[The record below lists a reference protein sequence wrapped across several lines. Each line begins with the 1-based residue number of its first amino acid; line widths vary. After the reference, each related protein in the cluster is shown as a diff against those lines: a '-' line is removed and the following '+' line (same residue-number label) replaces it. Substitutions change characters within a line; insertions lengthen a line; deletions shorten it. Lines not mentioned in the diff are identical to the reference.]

1 MGATKQREKDRE
13 KMRGLILD
21 TAMRLFL
28 SKGYEQVTLRAI
40 AREMDY
46 SPGIIYWYFKDRND
60 ILYALHA
67 IGFEKLDEKQHE
79 LRSIH
84 DPWKRLRRRAEIYLS
99 FALKNPEYYDL
110 MFIMRGPAKKMKEKK
125 NWVAGLHSYEMLKK
139 DVAEC
144 IKAGCTIKANA
155 DAATFAFWSFVH
167 GIASLIIR
175 DRCIMYPP
183 KMLNPL
189 VRGAVEFVMSGMLRK
204 DKK

>member
-1 MGATKQREKDRE
+1 
-13 KMRGLILD
+13 MRGLILE

-28 SKGYEQVTLRAI
+28 REGYERVTLRAI

-46 SPGIIYWYFKDRND
+46 SPGIIYWYFKDKND

-67 IGFEKLDEKQHE
+67 VGFEKLDEKQQE
-79 LRSIH
+79 LRSIS

-110 MFIMRGPAKKMKEKK
+110 MFIMRGPAKKMREKK
-125 NWVAGLHSYEMLKK
+125 NWAAGLRSYEMLKK
-139 DVAEC
+139 DVKEC
-144 IKAGCTIKANA
+144 IKAGYTIKANFE
-155 DAATFAFWSFVH
+155 AATFAFWASVH

-183 KMLNPL
+183 KMINSI
-189 VRGAVEFVMSGMLRK
+189 VRGAVDFMLKGMLRK
-204 DKK
+204 NLPR